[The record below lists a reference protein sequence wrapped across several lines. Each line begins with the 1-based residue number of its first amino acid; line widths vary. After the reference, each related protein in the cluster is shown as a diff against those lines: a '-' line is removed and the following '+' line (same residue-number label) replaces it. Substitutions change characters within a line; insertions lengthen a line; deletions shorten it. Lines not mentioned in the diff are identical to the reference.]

1 MQLFPAGS
9 RVVVAVSGGADSVA
23 LMHFLSRC
31 ELFTGA
37 GKNRL
42 LVAHFDHNLRSDSA
56 EDRRFVENAARD
68 LGLES
73 VVELWAA
80 TPANGNLPAQARQ
93 ARYNFLIKT
102 ATEFSANCLTTGHH
116 QDDQVET
123 FMDRLIRGSGLTGL
137 RAMAAVRSL
146 ENATAIKLIRPLLT
160 MDRVT
165 IQNWLRIQNIEWRED
180 PSNQNTDYRR
190 AYLRHKVLPLLSS
203 LEPNTMERIAAT
215 TQRIAQAQEAL
226 EWSLEQRWPDMEERV
241 TEQGLTIN
249 QAAMIT
255 MPDELVIL
263 ALRRCQKTV
272 TKSDHPPSEK
282 AGQEFI
288 TLVRSKQK
296 QGEIRIRGL
305 KISKGDKR
313 LVFCGERTSPRQ
325 NM

>member
-1 MQLFPAGS
+1 
-9 RVVVAVSGGADSVA
+9 VVVAVSGGADSIA
-23 LMHFLSRC
+23 LMHFLARC
-31 ELFTGA
+31 ELFA
-37 GKNRL
+37 QASKSRL

-56 EDRRFVENAARD
+56 EDCRFVQKAAKD

-73 VVELWAA
+73 VVELWA
-80 TPANGNLPAQARQ
+80 TPPANGNLPALARQ
-93 ARYNFLIKT
+93 ARYDFLIKT

-123 FMDRLIRGSGLTGL
+123 FMDRLLRGSGLTGL

-146 ENATAIKLIRPLLT
+146 EGTTAIQLIRPMLT
-160 MDRVT
+160 MDRET
-165 IQNWLRIQNIEWRED
+165 IQNWLRMQNIQWRED

-190 AYLRHKVLPLLSS
+190 AYLRHKILPQLSN
-203 LEPNTMERIAAT
+203 LEPKTMERIAAT

-226 EWSLEQRWPDMEERV
+226 EWSLEQQWPNLEAEE
-241 TEQGLTIN
+241 TEQGLSIK
-249 QAAMIT
+249 QVGLIT

-288 TLVRSKQK
+288 TLVRAKQK

-305 KISKGDKR
+305 KISKAEKR
-313 LVFCGERTSPRQ
+313 LIFCGERTSPRQ
-325 NM
+325 TV